1 MENCQSLKRP
11 TSNMAPFFA
20 IKNQIMAIATSLS
33 SLPIDFG
40 LARAQLL
47 MTCANQARKK
57 P

>member
-1 MENCQSLKRP
+1 
-11 TSNMAPFFA
+11 MAPFFA